1 MFEQIKNPFLKHA
14 NRINFKKT
22 LDSSYALFK
31 IRPMIKEILPDI
43 YPHLKIIG
51 IKNDILKIEAEHP
64 ALTQRIQEKKSEI
77 LSNYQKLGMQPD
89 IKSLQIII
97 TY

>member
-14 NRINFKKT
+14 NKINFKNT

-31 IRPMIKEILPDI
+31 IRPLIQKILPDI
-43 YPHLKIIG
+43 YPHLKVVG
-51 IKNDILKIEAEHP
+51 IKNGILKIEAEHP
-64 ALTQRIQEKKSEI
+64 ALTQRIQEKKSQI
-77 LSNYQKLGMQPD
+77 LSDYQKLEIQPS
-89 IKSLQIII
+89 IKSLQIVI